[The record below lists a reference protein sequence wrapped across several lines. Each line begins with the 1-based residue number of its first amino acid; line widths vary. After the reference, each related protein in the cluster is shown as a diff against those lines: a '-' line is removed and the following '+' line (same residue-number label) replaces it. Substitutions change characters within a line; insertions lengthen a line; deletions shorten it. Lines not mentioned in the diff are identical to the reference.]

1 MKVLWI
7 CLLTPIHRQNFAKKT
22 AADSCIKLLLES
34 VPQETALGPDITV
47 VNLFFNLLSL
57 VWSTYIKFDS
67 QFDLQPPAVISK
79 TKVQWV

>member
-1 MKVLWI
+1 MDLFI
-7 CLLTPIHRQNFAKKT
+7 DSYSPSEFCQENSCRQLYQVVARK
-22 AADSCIKLLLES
+22 S

-67 QFDLQPPAVISK
+67 QFDLQPPVVISK